1 MVYSTA
7 RVVLKVAEVKLSNSC
22 QYGIHTSR
30 TQINR
35 PTDKLT
41 DKYTTYMGHSVTML
55 KEGGGGGQWAGGM
68 SHHKFRDEKDEKLN
82 LSY

>member
-1 MVYSTA
+1 MYSTA

-41 DKYTTYMGHSVTML
+41 DKYTTYMGHSVNGV
-55 KEGGGGGQWAGGM
+55 KREWGGGKGQRVM
-68 SHHKFRDEKDEKLN
+68 I
-82 LSY
+82 